1 MESFDRFATD
11 YNNLLSDP
19 LRQKFA
25 RDDEF
30 FIHQK
35 CRVLMRH
42 LRQRT
47 TGRLRLLDAGCGHG
61 TAIAFLSKDARVI
74 GTDVSLPMVREA
86 VHHGPVAVQAP
97 FDLPFADATFDA
109 AFAFCVYHH
118 IDDGQQARHLRE
130 LKRVVARGGHVY
142 VFEHNPFNPVT
153 KRIFDRAPIDHGCHM
168 IEPARLRALF
178 REAGLDRVE
187 QGYLLFLPETLWKWF
202 GFLEPALAWIPLGG
216 QYFVSGENT

>member
-74 GTDVSLPMVREA
+74 GTDVSLPM
-86 VHHGPVAVQAP
+86 
-97 FDLPFADATFDA
+97 L
-109 AFAFCVYHH
+109 
-118 IDDGQQARHLRE
+118 
-130 LKRVVARGGHVY
+130 
-142 VFEHNPFNPVT
+142 
-153 KRIFDRAPIDHGCHM
+153 
-168 IEPARLRALF
+168 